1 MEKKLNPQRIVLPN
15 PSQLMQMTPTLHIC
29 LTRDAGLIFLFRE
42 AEGQA
47 ELKQIWKLYLLVFA

>member
-1 MEKKLNPQRIVLPN
+1 MEKKLNPHSIMLPN

-47 ELKQIWKLYLLVFA
+47 ELKQI